1 MDKISELLAEKD
13 AIRSKL
19 AGDEAMTADDL
30 DAAEARIKEI
40 DAKVDELRKSAEAA
54 KERRAKLTADL
65 EGQYQRGE
73 LRTIATMHG
82 NGAEVRGSIHET
94 TDLSASG
101 EVYKRAWLKNLARTS
116 GIRLG
121 ESLDMTDAEQRAF
134 SATTGNTT
142 TVIPTMIQTKIWD
155 LVNASQA
162 FYGDLN
168 IDTMK
173 NVYQINRH
181 TAIAAGDAGVTTENT
196 AAADEQNTFTA
207 IDISGVEFRKTVRI
221 SRKLASQS
229 FAGFEA
235 WLEREVAGR
244 VGNALDIRALSQ
256 MEDATLGM
264 DATNKALTAKT
275 SGTLVEADLRKML
288 AVIKADADG
297 MALTKPRTIYASA
310 TTIWDYIAGIQDGQG
325 HPLFVESAMVSD
337 PITQGRVYGTIVK
350 QDDHVADG
358 TIICGLP
365 AAVSANLFDGIDVTP
380 YIDPFTQEHSFTGY
394 ACFDAG
400 LAVPKAFAKLTIG
413 AGA

>member
-1 MDKISELLAEKD
+1 MDIEKLLAEKD

-19 AGDEAMTADDL
+19 AGEDEMTAEDV

-40 DAKVDELRKSAEAA
+40 DAKVADLRKSAEDA
-54 KERRAKLTADL
+54 KARRARLTADL
-65 EGQYQRGE
+65 EAQYQRGE
-73 LRTIATMHG
+73 LHTIETMHA
-82 NGAEVRGSIHET
+82 NGAEIRGSIRET

-101 EVYKRAWLKNLARTS
+101 ELYKRAWLKNIARTS
-116 GIRLG
+116 GVRLG

-142 TVIPTMIQTKIWD
+142 TVIPTMIQTTIWD
-155 LVNASQA
+155 LVDASQA

-168 IDTMK
+168 VDTMR

-196 AAADEQNTFTA
+196 AAADEQNNFA
-207 IDISGVEFRKTVRI
+207 SIDISGEEFRKTVRI

-244 VGNALDIRALSQ
+244 LGNALDVHALAQ
-256 MEDATLGM
+256 LEDATLGM
-264 DATNKALTAKT
+264 DATNKALAAKT

-310 TTIWDYIAGIQDGQG
+310 TTIWDHIAGIKDGQG
-325 HPLFVESAMVSD
+325 HPMFVESAMTSD
-337 PITQGRVYGTIVK
+337 PITQGRVYGTLVK

-380 YIDPFTQEHSFTGY
+380 YVDPFTQEHSFTGY
-394 ACFDAG
+394 ACFDCG

>member
-1 MDKISELLAEKD
+1 MDIEKLLAEKD

-19 AGDEAMTADDL
+19 GGEDEMTAEDL
-30 DAAEARIKEI
+30 DTAEARIKEI

-65 EGQYQRGE
+65 EAQYQRGE

-94 TDLSASG
+94 TDFSVSG
-101 EVYKRAWLKNLARTS
+101 EVYKRAWLKDMAKRCGVTLFD
-116 GIRLG
+116 GG
-121 ESLDMTDAEQRAF
+121 EMTDAEKRAF
-134 SATTGNTT
+134 TATTANTPQVLP
-142 TVIPTMIQTKIWD
+142 TVIQTHIWD
-155 LVNASQA
+155 LVQSSQA
-162 FYGDLN
+162 FYADLN
-168 IDTMK
+168 IDNAR
-173 NVYQINRH
+173 NVYQLVRH
-181 TAIAAGDAGVTTENT
+181 TAIAAGDAAQTDENV
-196 AAADEQNTFTA
+196 AATDEQNTFTT
-207 IDISGVEFRKTVRI
+207 IDITGEEFKKTAAI
-221 SRKLASQS
+221 SRKMATQS

-244 VGNALDIRALSQ
+244 EGNALDVFSLARLD
-256 MEDATLGM
+256 DATLGM

-275 SGTLVEADLRKML
+275 AGTLIESDLRKML

-310 TTIWDYIAGIQDGQG
+310 TTIWDYIAGIQYNDGRPAFIG
-325 HPLFVESAMVSD
+325 STMDSD
-337 PITQGRVYGTIVK
+337 PLTQGRVYGTIVK

-365 AAVSANLFDGIDVTP
+365 AAMSANLFSGIDVTP
-380 YIDPFTQEHSFTGY
+380 FIDPKTQEHSYTAY
-394 ACFDAG
+394 ALFDCG
-400 LAVPKAFAKLTIG
+400 LSVPKAFAKLTIG